1 MEIERGVE
9 DLDFGASDLASRGG
23 RLMAELM
30 ATAGELLLGDDV
42 VFMAAEPDLAG
53 AGGGGGGGSR
63 GGGGAS
69 HGPHGG
75 FEGIGASN
83 AHISIPGATAGEGG
97 EGQLPLGRK
106 RAGGASR
113 HARRAKARGF
123 EGGGAEGSAPPPQ
136 QRPQLVSLVGD
147 LPVLITHE
155 RTARAFEGFIP
166 RLRGVRTLLGGSDD
180 EDDGEEEDFEDNDDD
195 DDDGDDEYEAGGA
208 AEQGRDE
215 EEGGAAGDGREGGE
229 VHMHILPTT
238 PPQGPPPSSGGIAAV
253 AESAADQG
261 GAGANKEDGVM

>member
-195 DDDGDDEYEAGGA
+195 DDGDDEYEAGGA

-229 VHMHILPTT
+229 VRMHILPTT